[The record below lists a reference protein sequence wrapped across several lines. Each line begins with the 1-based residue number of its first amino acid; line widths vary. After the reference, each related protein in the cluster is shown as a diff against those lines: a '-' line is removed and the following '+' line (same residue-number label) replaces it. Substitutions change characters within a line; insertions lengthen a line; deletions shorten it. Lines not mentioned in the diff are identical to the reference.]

1 MELSC
6 IDFKITTVN
15 MFKELK
21 DKIQKFDKELETIEM
36 NQVKI
41 LVQAYLR
48 DTANLVLDHCNKT
61 NISIKR
67 IT

>member
-1 MELSC
+1 
-6 IDFKITTVN
+6 

>member
-1 MELSC
+1 
-6 IDFKITTVN
+6 

-21 DKIQKFDKELETIEM
+21 DKIQKFDKEQETIEM

-41 LVQAYLR
+41 LVQAYLG